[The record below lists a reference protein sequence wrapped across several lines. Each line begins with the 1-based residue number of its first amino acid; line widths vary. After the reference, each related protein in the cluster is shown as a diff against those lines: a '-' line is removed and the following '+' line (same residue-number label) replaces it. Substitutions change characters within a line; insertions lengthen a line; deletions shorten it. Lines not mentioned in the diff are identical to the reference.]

1 MMQAALTGIREVE
14 TNRKFTVRESTAI
27 VYRHS
32 PDGIGTVI
40 PDRAGQAKRRQA
52 GNWGKP

>member
-14 TNRKFTVRESTAI
+14 TNRKSTVRESAAP